1 MLTGRIAERESRRGP
16 LFLVVVLGVLC
27 LLGYVG
33 LQMTI
38 LSLEESIR
46 ALRADRETVVRD
58 IVYLEAQTAELR
70 SGARIMSIAVEKL
83 GMRLPEGAPE
93 QLY

>member
-1 MLTGRIAERESRRGP
+1 MLARRIAERGSRRGR
-16 LFLVVVLGVLC
+16 LILVVVLGVLC

-46 ALRADRETVVRD
+46 ALRADCETVVRD
-58 IVYLEAQTAELR
+58 IDYLEARAAELR
-70 SGARIMSIAVEKL
+70 SGARIVRIAVENL

>member
-1 MLTGRIAERESRRGP
+1 MLARRIAERGSRRGR
-16 LFLVVVLGVLC
+16 LILVVVLGVLC

-38 LSLEESIR
+38 LTLEESIR

-58 IVYLEAQTAELR
+58 IDYLEARAAELR
-70 SGARIMSIAVEKL
+70 SGARIVRIAVEKL
-83 GMRLPEGAPE
+83 GMRLPAGAPE